1 MLLPQDLFLAG
12 AFFFF
17 RIWSSSGSG
26 VCLPLYGVK
35 MRDVEVDAGILAED
49 GEAMDFCAG
58 GEEGWV
64 NVGAVLGVG
73 GVE

>member
-1 MLLPQDLFLAG
+1 
-12 AFFFF
+12 
-17 RIWSSSGSG
+17 
-26 VCLPLYGVK
+26 

-58 GEEGWV
+58 GEEGWI
-64 NVGAVLGVG
+64 NVGAVLGAG